1 MFLVV
6 ELNIA
11 LPITLD
17 VGNLSSKFE
26 HCTVFA
32 ARCYMH
38 KRGLCRHAVS
48 VCVCLFVCRCVCVC
62 LSVTFLGCVKT
73 NKRITKFFTI
83 GSHTILVFPCQT
95 A

>member
-32 ARCYMH
+32 ARCCISAAY
-38 KRGLCRHAVS
+38 AVMR
-48 VCVCLFVCRCVCVC
+48 CLFVCDCVCVC
-62 LSVTFLGCVKT
+62 VSVTFLGCVKT